1 MFKQLKK
8 IDLEDKKEMMHVDVH
23 DLSLEL
29 VYTI

>member
-1 MFKQLKK
+1 MFKQSKK
-8 IDLEDKKEMMHVDVH
+8 IDLEDKKEMMYIDVH

>member
-8 IDLEDKKEMMHVDVH
+8 IDLEDKEMMHVDVH